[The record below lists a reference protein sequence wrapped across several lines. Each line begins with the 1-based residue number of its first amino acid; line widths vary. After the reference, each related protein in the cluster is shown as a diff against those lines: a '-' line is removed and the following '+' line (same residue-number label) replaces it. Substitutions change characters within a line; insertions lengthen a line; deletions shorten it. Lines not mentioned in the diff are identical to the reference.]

1 MASTPETVLKDLKN
15 GKFAPVYFIQGEEPY
30 FVDKIT
36 HYIEQHAI
44 PPHDRGFN
52 QVVMYGKDVTMST
65 VINNAKRFPMMADR
79 QAVIV
84 KEAQQIEGLGREDV
98 DNLLISYVKN
108 PLPST
113 ILVFAH
119 KHKTLDGRKA
129 LAKELD
135 KHAILVKSSRI
146 SEYKI
151 IPYIEAYIKEHKFT
165 IEPKALQVLAE
176 SIGGNL
182 EVLTNEI
189 DKMLI
194 NFSEPVMITVDHIQK
209 YIGISKEFNIF
220 ELTNALSFRN
230 VAKAN
235 AIIYYFSQNP
245 KANPLIPM
253 ITVLFTHFNRI
264 LLVYGN
270 KNLPDS
276 QLAGVLKVNP
286 YFIKEYL
293 TAAKNYSLG
302 KVIDIFTYLKEADLQ
317 SKGVESNNL
326 PHSQILKELIFKIL
340 H

>member
-30 FVDKIT
+30 FIDKIT
-36 HYIEQHAI
+36 HYIENHAI
-44 PPHDRGFN
+44 PPQDRGFN
-52 QVVMYGKDVTMST
+52 QVVMYGKDVTMSA

-84 KEAQQIEGLGREDV
+84 KEAQQIEGLGKEEA
-98 DNLLISYVKN
+98 DNLLISYLKN

-129 LAKELD
+129 LGKELE
-135 KHAILVKSSRI
+135 KHAVFVKSSKI

-151 IPYIEAYIKEHKFT
+151 SPYIEAYIKEKNFS

-176 SIGGNL
+176 SIGSNL

-194 NFSEPVMITVDHIQK
+194 NFSEPVTITVDHIQK
-209 YIGISKEFNIF
+209 YIGISKEYNIF

-230 VAKAN
+230 VVKAN
-235 AIIYYFSQNP
+235 SIIHYFSQNP
-245 KANPLIPM
+245 KSNPLIPM
-253 ITVLFTHFNRI
+253 ITVLYNHFNRI

-270 KNLPDS
+270 KSLPDN
-276 QLAGVLKVNP
+276 QLAGILKVNP
-286 YFIKEYL
+286 YFVKEYL

-302 KVIDIFTYLKEADLQ
+302 KVIDIIAYLKEADLR
-317 SKGVESNNL
+317 SKGVDSNNL
-326 PHSQILKELIFKIL
+326 EHSQILKELIFKIL